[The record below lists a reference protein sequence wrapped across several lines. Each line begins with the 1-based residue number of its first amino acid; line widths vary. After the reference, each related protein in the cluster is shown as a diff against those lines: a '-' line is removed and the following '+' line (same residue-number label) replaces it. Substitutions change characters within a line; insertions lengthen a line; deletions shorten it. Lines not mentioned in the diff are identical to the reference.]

1 MKLNRSKLRR
11 MIIESLNEL
20 TLLSGG
26 DPRQDLEHELHQVV
40 DEMYGLQYDLY
51 IDMGGSQN
59 AGGMVVSVSEM
70 RDTSRSPYVA
80 SRMYQVN
87 VPQPGPNDGDPMN
100 FQQHIMVDEMS
111 FPDCRSAAEYIAGEI
126 PEYDFGVHY

>member
-1 MKLNRSKLRR
+1 MKINRNKLRR
-11 MIIESLNEL
+11 MIMESINEL

-51 IDMGGSQN
+51 VDMGGSQN
-59 AGGMVVSVSEM
+59 AGGMVVSVSEK

-80 SRMYQVN
+80 SKMYQVN
-87 VPQPGPNDGDPMN
+87 MPQPGPNDGDPRG
-100 FQQHIMVDEMS
+100 FQAHIMVDEMS
-111 FPDCRSAAEYIAGEI
+111 FTDCRSAAEYIASEI
-126 PEYDFGVHY
+126 PEFDFGVRY